1 MNQEY
6 ELPENWK
13 MGQSLPESPEE
24 VKDGAIR
31 RCFVIVDASEIVTDD
46 EKVCLEFLFVW
57 AFGVCYA
64 GDVSAVPYLDRYVTE
79 HPELFVQAL
88 TWVFR
93 REDGKTDGNPLDEK
107 KQTARWRQGYALLGG
122 IQSPARR

>member
-1 MNQEY
+1 
-6 ELPENWK
+6 

-57 AFGVCYA
+57 ALGVRYA
-64 GDVSAVPYLDRYVTE
+64 GDVSAVSYLDHYVTE
-79 HPELFVQAL
+79 HPELFLQAL
-88 TWVFR
+88 T
-93 REDGKTDGNPLDEK
+93 
-107 KQTARWRQGYALLGG
+107 
-122 IQSPARR
+122 

>member
-1 MNQEY
+1 MTIELELYVNQEY

-13 MGQSLPESPEE
+13 RGQSLPESPEE

-31 RCFVIVDASEIVTDD
+31 RCFVIVDASKIVTDD

-64 GDVSAVPYLDRYVTE
+64 GDVSAVPYLD
-79 HPELFVQAL
+79 AM
-88 TWVFR
+88 
-93 REDGKTDGNPLDEK
+93 
-107 KQTARWRQGYALLGG
+107 
-122 IQSPARR
+122 